1 MVLVDSLS
9 ESQENEPLTA
19 RRRPFVDMLAMMAKC
34 LIWRVIFSSAAV
46 NLLAR
51 HFVAKAGIH

>member
-1 MVLVDSLS
+1 MVPVDSLS
-9 ESQENEPLTA
+9 ESQENEPFTA
-19 RRRPFVDMLAMMAKC
+19 HRRPFVDILAMMAKC
-34 LIWRVIFSSAAV
+34 LIWDVIFSSATV